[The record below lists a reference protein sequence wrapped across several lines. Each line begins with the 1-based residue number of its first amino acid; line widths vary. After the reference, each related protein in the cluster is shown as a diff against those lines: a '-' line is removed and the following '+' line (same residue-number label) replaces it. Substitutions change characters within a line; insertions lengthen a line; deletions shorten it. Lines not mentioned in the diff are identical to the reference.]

1 MNNKIKI
8 KSSNTEKQNTII
20 DYKLNNQ
27 KNKIFDIYKMSSIP
41 FSLRDNLTAKNVLN
55 QFREGNKLIVIFYDD
70 INGRVRERKIKFD
83 SRLHLDLMRQGILS
97 TEGTRFLRRE
107 GRLYDR
113 AKYKTNKSFEDEKF
127 YGDDLGVNGA
137 KLDKTITYTK
147 MDKFNNF
154 VNWRVNCKT
163 KNLREFYYC
172 INKANEE
179 KANGDGYITL
189 YFNYL
194 DGSEG
199 KYQYKSK
206 NIRGIT
212 IDTDYLDSHN
222 LFIERILEI
231 RKGEVA
237 GSDMMNDNALELMLD
252 VFDVKYIEGVV
263 EGREECLFEVVGMG
277 LKTDKK
283 NLSLKS
289 CGIDTFNYLYYLKYG
304 TDGDSFDNIDKY
316 NTLDKMKYQLNINGI
331 RVRIIGNTF
340 KIHKQTFDKIKK
352 SKADININGT
362 LKGRR
367 WKISNSMFQET
378 EGALEIYT
386 DKKPE
391 FTLIYDS
398 VNKHIDVIK
407 GDSIM
412 TNKIYNPILK
422 DNVYIDR
429 KRNIYLSS
437 ITEDGKIKMKK
448 ILTPSQS
455 IENAFKIKKAKH
467 KFIFFDYETI
477 TDFDELSV
485 LKPYSLSIF
494 VCDQQEMDELDKADF
509 EGDKKSVQEIIK
521 NNCDNFVG
529 FDCSEKLFNYIRQNQ
544 EDTIFTLVSF
554 NGANFDNFLLAE
566 YLYKNQMESISNV
579 CYTNNQLL
587 NFKINRRHNT
597 FDIAKHLVGS
607 LKKNCKS
614 FKIKCCSKK
623 DLDHNEIQSIYE
635 NDKKGFINKMK
646 QNEEMIIYNNYDVVS
661 LAVLYNRYSK
671 TFGNSKYTQHIDLKQ
686 KLTIGSIIWEVF
698 DKYNSNKNLPK
709 LDYEDYKAIL
719 EHKIAGRVELF
730 NGVQKIEERL
740 SSYDVCSL
748 YPFICSVY
756 KCYFPVGEVI
766 KSSWNEFNDFRNQ
779 EGDNVKIIKAFEE
792 EEGEFEQYEIEEW
805 IYMKKEKGQLWDDI
819 KEDIINIERGDTSF
833 TDKKTR
839 YTITFDKKTTPN
851 KNHIGFFWVNVNQS
865 NLIKKNLPL
874 IYAKKIYDKRGNL
887 LKNDWKNGK
896 LENVFLSSVII
907 DALIKYGCDV
917 EFIDKKGLYFSGVV
931 KNYELFGF
939 LRDFMKGKNDQDK
952 LRDTPEYNS
961 ALRETL
967 KLLMNAISGKVI
979 EGLHYDKIKLVN
991 EYDYHKIKND
1001 KKTSKI
1007 NTIDMKGNKIFISY
1021 SIDEE
1026 ELIKKQRPVYLGA
1039 LIYDYAKMY
1048 MYNHIYSK
1056 IGLENLVYTDTDAG
1070 KCRDKHGQEWINKYA
1085 GKKEMKDLIWSDI
1098 YDYDERYKTHKL
1110 YEKGSKVFGSF
1121 ENELTDKNIRSYVL
1135 MKKTYM
1141 IINHDGT
1148 LDAFHFKGVS
1158 KSNIYLTGKEDF
1170 IEIKKIKHKDGS
1182 IENKYI
1188 IKSQLGARDF
1198 YYKSND
1204 VLVKYETRKIKG
1216 KDKKVMVNVKGEQ
1229 VFKDILNN
1237 GYALVLSMNFRKSF
1251 KNTRQN
1257 VGIDDDD
1264 KFNKMNSNIKQ
1275 VFQIKKLRLC

>member
-1 MNNKIKI
+1 
-8 KSSNTEKQNTII
+8 
-20 DYKLNNQ
+20 
-27 KNKIFDIYKMSSIP
+27 
-41 FSLRDNLTAKNVLN
+41 
-55 QFREGNKLIVIFYDD
+55 
-70 INGRVRERKIKFD
+70 
-83 SRLHLDLMRQGILS
+83 
-97 TEGTRFLRRE
+97 
-107 GRLYDR
+107 
-113 AKYKTNKSFEDEKF
+113 
-127 YGDDLGVNGA
+127 
-137 KLDKTITYTK
+137 
-147 MDKFNNF
+147 
-154 VNWRVNCKT
+154 
-163 KNLREFYYC
+163 
-172 INKANEE
+172 
-179 KANGDGYITL
+179 
-189 YFNYL
+189 
-194 DGSEG
+194 
-199 KYQYKSK
+199 
-206 NIRGIT
+206 
-212 IDTDYLDSHN
+212 
-222 LFIERILEI
+222 
-231 RKGEVA
+231 
-237 GSDMMNDNALELMLD
+237 
-252 VFDVKYIEGVV
+252 
-263 EGREECLFEVVGMG
+263 
-277 LKTDKK
+277 
-283 NLSLKS
+283 
-289 CGIDTFNYLYYLKYG
+289 
-304 TDGDSFDNIDKY
+304 
-316 NTLDKMKYQLNINGI
+316 
-331 RVRIIGNTF
+331 
-340 KIHKQTFDKIKK
+340 
-352 SKADININGT
+352 
-362 LKGRR
+362 
-367 WKISNSMFQET
+367 MFQET
-378 EGALEIYT
+378 EIFT
-386 DKKPE
+386 DEKPK

-407 GDSIM
+407 GNIP
-412 TNKIYNPILK
+412 KLK

-437 ITEDGKIKMKK
+437 TTEEGKIKMKK

-455 IENAFKIKKAKH
+455 VQNAFKIKKAKH

-494 VCDQQEMDELDKADF
+494 VCDQAGMDKLDKADF
-509 EGDKKSVQEIIK
+509 EGDKNIVDEMIE
-521 NNCDNFVG
+521 NNCYNFVG
-529 FDCSEKLFNYIRQNQ
+529 FDCSEKLFNYIKQNQ

-554 NGANFDNFLLAE
+554 NGSNFDNFLLAE
-566 YLYKNQMESISNV
+566 YLYKHEMESISNV

-614 FKIKCCSKK
+614 FKIKCCAKK
-623 DLDHNEIQSIYE
+623 DLDHNIIQSIYE
-635 NDKKGFINKMK
+635 DDKLTFINKMK

-671 TFGNSKYTQHIDLKQ
+671 TFGNSKYTEHIDLKQ

-709 LDYEDYKAIL
+709 LDYEDYKGIL

-730 NGVQKIEERL
+730 NGVQEIDERL

-766 KSSWNEFNDFRNQ
+766 KSSWNEFNDFRNK
-779 EGDNVKIIKAFEE
+779 EGDNIKIIKTFKEKNDFKEE
-792 EEGEFEQYEIEEW
+792 HIKEW
-805 IYMKKEKGQLWDDI
+805 IYGKKFNKELWNDI
-819 KEDIINIERGDTSF
+819 NGDIINIEREHTSF
-833 TDKKTR
+833 IDNRTR

-865 NLIKKNLPL
+865 NLIKNNLPL

-917 EFIDKKGLYFSGVV
+917 EFINKKGIYFNDIV

-952 LRDTPEYNS
+952 LKGTPEYNS

-979 EGLHYDKIKLVN
+979 EGLHFDKIKLVN

-1039 LIYDYAKMY
+1039 LIYDYAKMF
-1048 MYNHIYSK
+1048 MFEHIYSK
-1056 IGLENLVYTDTDAG
+1056 VGLKNLVYTDTDAG
-1070 KCRDKHGQEWINKYA
+1070 KCRDIHGKEWIKNYA
-1085 GKKEMKDLIWSDI
+1085 GKKDMKDLVWSDTFK
-1098 YDYDERYKTHKL
+1098 YDDRYKTHKL
-1110 YEKGSKVFGSF
+1110 YENGSKVFGSF
-1121 ENELTDKNIRSYVL
+1121 ENELTDKNVKSYIL

-1141 IINHDGT
+1141 IINNDNT

-1158 KSNIYLTGKEDF
+1158 KSNIYLTGKEKF
-1170 IEIKKIKHKDGS
+1170 INIKTIKHKNGTH
-1182 IENKYI
+1182 ENKYM
-1188 IKSQLGARDF
+1188 IKSQLGARD
-1198 YYKSND
+1198 YYNESND
-1204 VLVKYETRKIKG
+1204 VLVKYQKG
-1216 KDKKVMVNVKGEQ
+1216 EMINVKGEQ

-1257 VGIDDDD
+1257 VSIDDND